1 MTAPVRELAAV
12 GRMLVPTRP
21 SLWTAGVTSSAVMP
35 QADARLLIASHRL
48 PVTVTD
54 EGLGLTIR
62 PSVGGLATGL
72 QRVHARSNGKW
83 IGWPGLTDHL
93 DRFAQREMMR
103 EFDAQRVVPLRL
115 GSTAELD
122 LYADIANG
130 ALWPVFHDRIDLAC
144 IEPKGWNAYES
155 VNERFAD
162 ALAEEYRP
170 GDIVWVHDYHLLR
183 VPALL
188 RERIPEARIG
198 FFLHIP
204 FPHWDLFSTL
214 PGRREL
220 LIGMLGA
227 DLIGFHTGTY
237 RDNFAQSIHRALGVS
252 PVRDGDEIRLTWG
265 LRSIHLGVHPMGID
279 AEVFEAHARSSAQ
292 SITQALEFRTN
303 GMRTLLGIDRLDYSK
318 GLVQRLLAFEQLL
331 TQHSKWHGHVRLI
344 QVAVPS
350 RENVA
355 AYRRHRRDVETLVA
369 RINGKFG
376 TPNWTPVVHLHQ
388 SFPRECVVALYRTAD
403 AMLVT
408 PLRDGMNL
416 VAKEF
421 VASRIDGDGVLVLSE
436 FAGAAQQLTEAIHV
450 NPYDV
455 RNVAEAMNTA
465 LVMPRAERRMRMLR
479 MRAQVH
485 AQDVHWWADTFL
497 NKLVKV
503 AAAGARD
510 HESTYRADPVELVV
524 HCNA

>member
-1 MTAPVRELAAV
+1 MTAPARDLTVA
-12 GRMLVPTRP
+12 GRMLVPARARLRTDIVVRNAAIPRP
-21 SLWTAGVTSSAVMP
+21 Y
-35 QADARLLIASHRL
+35 ARLLIASNRL

-54 EGLGLTIR
+54 EGMGLTIR

-72 QRVHARSNGKW
+72 QRVHERSDGKW
-83 IGWPGLTDHL
+83 IGWPGSTDHL
-93 DRFAQREMMR
+93 DCFAKREMMTQ
-103 EFDAQRVVPLRL
+103 FDAHRVVPVNL
-115 GSTAELD
+115 GQTADLD
-122 LYADIANG
+122 LFAGTANG
-130 ALWPVFHDRIDLAC
+130 ALWPVFHDRLDLVC
-144 IEPKGWNAYES
+144 NEPEGWHAYES

-162 ALAEEYRP
+162 ALAQEYRH
-170 GDIVWVHDYHLLR
+170 GDMVWVHDYHLLR

-214 PGRREL
+214 PARREL

-227 DLIGFHTGTY
+227 DLIGFHTERY
-237 RDNFAQSIHRALGVS
+237 RTNFAQNVDRVLGARAIN
-252 PVRDGDEIRLTWG
+252 DGDETRLTWG
-265 LRSIHLGVHPMGID
+265 QRSVHLGVHPMGID
-279 AEVFEAHARSSAQ
+279 AEVFEAHARNSPR
-292 SITQALEFRTN
+292 SITQALEFRAH
-303 GMRTLLGIDRLDYSK
+303 GMRTLLGVDRLDYSK
-318 GLVQRLLAFEQLL
+318 GLVQRLLGFELLL
-331 TQHSKWHGHVRLI
+331 TQKPRWRERVRLV

-350 RENVA
+350 RQNVA
-355 AYRRHRRDVETLVA
+355 AYRRHRREVEALVG

-388 SFPRECVVALYRTAD
+388 SFPPESVVALYRSAD
-403 AMLVT
+403 VMLVT

-436 FAGAAQQLTEAIHV
+436 FAGATEQLPEAIHV

-455 RNVAEAMNTA
+455 RNVADSINAA
-465 LVMPRAERRMRMLR
+465 LVMQRAERRIRMLR

-497 NKLVKV
+497 HKLLNV
-503 AAAGARD
+503 AADGD
-510 HESTYRADPVELVV
+510 HESLHCADPVELAI
-524 HCNA
+524 HSNA